1 MLSGTQ
7 GRRELILSHMRNAQ
21 VAEGVRAQIDLHLD
35 RVRRR
40 LGFDLVFV
48 ARVAGGER
56 RIEAMSAAPGFP
68 TDHRVGE
75 VRALRDCPVVLAAAL
90 RDPAAFAG
98 QISEADAGR
107 DTLDPVVG
115 VALHASNGSLFG
127 ALGGIVSAPVD
138 MAAITTA
145 AAAMAV
151 SLDLLHDH
159 AVAAQRVRGL
169 LHEVIRERRFYPVFQ
184 PIIDVAT
191 GDVIYREGLTRLDTT
206 DDTSVPQLLAAAHS
220 VGMGPALELAFAR
233 AIIDADEGWGDN
245 AGIAVNLSE
254 TTLHSAE
261 FDRFLTQV
269 EPGLTVELTE
279 YEPVRDYRALAG
291 VVARM
296 RAAGLSLAIDDA
308 GAGYTSLRHILD
320 LKPDV
325 LKMDAQL
332 STRVD
337 TDPEAIA
344 LFRTLQTY
352 CDETGTV
359 LVIEGVE
366 RHEQLVALQS
376 VGVRYVQG
384 FHLGEPEPRLGAQ
397 RG

>member
-1 MLSGTQ
+1 M
-7 GRRELILSHMRNAQ
+7 
-21 VAEGVRAQIDLHLD
+21 
-35 RVRRR
+35 
-40 LGFDLVFV
+40 
-48 ARVAGGER
+48 
-56 RIEAMSAAPGFP
+56 
-68 TDHRVGE
+68 
-75 VRALRDCPVVLAAAL
+75 
-90 RDPAAFAG
+90 
-98 QISEADAGR
+98 
-107 DTLDPVVG
+107 
-115 VALHASNGSLFG
+115 
-127 ALGGIVSAPVD
+127 
-138 MAAITTA
+138 
-145 AAAMAV
+145 
-151 SLDLLHDH
+151 
-159 AVAAQRVRGL
+159 
-169 LHEVIRERRFYPVFQ
+169 FQ
-184 PIIDVAT
+184 PVIDVAT

-206 DDTSVPQLLAAAHS
+206 DDTSVPQLLTAAHS

-344 LFRTLQTY
+344 LFRALQTY

-376 VGVRYVQG
+376 VGGRYVQG